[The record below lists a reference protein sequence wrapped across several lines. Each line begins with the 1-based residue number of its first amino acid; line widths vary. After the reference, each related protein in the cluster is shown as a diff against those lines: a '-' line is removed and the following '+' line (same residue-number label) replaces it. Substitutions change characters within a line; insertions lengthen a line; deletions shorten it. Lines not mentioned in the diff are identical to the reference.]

1 MTTSESSV
9 QISAC
14 GMCLVGS
21 RVTVRTL
28 RREDLEEMDNWCAST
43 DPLLVL
49 WGVPNG
55 NPASRSLWFS
65 MHASDPTRL
74 WYAVER
80 HADGHVLGTVSLR
93 EIVDQTSARLGISL
107 DPACVDQG
115 YGTESLE
122 LFFPYYFEAL
132 GFQRLVLDV
141 AGANR
146 RAVHVYEKL
155 GFAYTGSHYRDVTD
169 DADLGFLNQG
179 VYSPLR
185 AYFRRHLG
193 HQQMLFYDMALER
206 SSWQK
211 RLQRGASSV

>member
-1 MTTSESSV
+1 VQSS
-9 QISAC
+9 AT

-28 RREDLEEMDNWCAST
+28 RREDLDEMDGWGIST

-55 NPASRSLWFS
+55 NPVSRSIWFS
-65 MHASDPTRL
+65 MHPSDPTRL
-74 WYAVER
+74 WYALER
-80 HADGHVLGTVSLR
+80 QVDGHVLGTISLR
-93 EIVDQTSARLGISL
+93 EIVNQISARLGISL

-115 YGTESLE
+115 YGTESLG
-122 LFFPYYFEAL
+122 LFLPYYFGAL
-132 GFQRLVLDV
+132 GFPRLVLDV

-169 DADLGFLNQG
+169 DVDLGFLNQD
-179 VYSPLR
+179 VYRPLK
-185 AYFRRHLG
+185 AYFRQHLG
-193 HQQMLFYDMALER
+193 HMQILFYDMALER
-206 SSWQK
+206 GNWQK
-211 RLQRGASSV
+211 RLHDGASVA